1 MSTYNVYT
9 SGNHARVSYFRLWR
23 HLLFVSRVHM
33 QLPGLWLR
41 RSCLLFGLLWPLGE
55 KRRKLLGGFSPSTPL
70 PSPSTL
76 PPPPPLYLPLLIS
89 SLPPLPPYTRYG
101 DQLKKARNVGI
112 KKSFFHWL
120 CSGGPLLHYVLYLC
134 PRLLVR
140 LCVRVYNNY

>member
-1 MSTYNVYT
+1 MSTYNVYV

-33 QLPGLWLR
+33 QLLGLWLR

-70 PSPSTL
+70 PHLPPSPPSL
-76 PPPPPLYLPLLIS
+76 PPPS
-89 SLPPLPPYTRYG
+89 RYG

-112 KKSFFHWL
+112 KKSFFT
-120 CSGGPLLHYVLYLC
+120 GFAVGALYFIMFCTFALGFW
-134 PRLLVR
+134 
-140 LCVRVYNNY
+140 